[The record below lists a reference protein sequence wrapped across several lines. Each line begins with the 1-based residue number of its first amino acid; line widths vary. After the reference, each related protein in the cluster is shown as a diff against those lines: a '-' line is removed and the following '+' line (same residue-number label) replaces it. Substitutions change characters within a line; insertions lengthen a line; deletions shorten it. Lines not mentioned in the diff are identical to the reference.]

1 MKNNKNII
9 WFLSIVLFSVWG
21 AIGYQIVAGI
31 FQSNDVATLINNE
44 PGKKIKSTKY
54 QYSAEVRDPFRFFIP
69 SKRDPIKHIITKPV
83 LPVWVPPLFR
93 LTGIL
98 VNKNKRTALV
108 EGSDGSVL
116 FLQPGDTISG
126 VQIMKISEKVVI
138 YTYQKKIGDWR
149 IQ

>member
-31 FQSNDVATLINNE
+31 YQSHDVATLINNE
-44 PGKKIKSTKY
+44 PGKEIKSTKY
-54 QYSAEVRDPFRFFIP
+54 QYSADVRDPFHFFIP
-69 SKRDPIKHIITKPV
+69 SKRDSIKHNITKPV
-83 LPVWVPPLFR
+83 LPAWVPPLFR

-98 VNKNKRTALV
+98 VNKKKRTALV
-108 EGSDGSVL
+108 EGSDGSVY

-126 VQIMKISEKVVI
+126 VQILKISEKVVI